1 MGKRYEGKSEWTSE
15 WLNTQSV
22 DFISILPIV
31 RLGADLPVSLLHLY
45 LYLVGPTN
53 TNPLGI
59 KIVLWKTEKK
69 LIEKFVFRQILIDSF
84 LGREWGEKSWE
95 EERERGSEKRGKR

>member
-1 MGKRYEGKSEWTSE
+1 M
-15 WLNTQSV
+15 
-22 DFISILPIV
+22 
-31 RLGADLPVSLLHLY
+31 LHLY

-84 LGREWGEKSWE
+84 LGREWGEKRG
-95 EERERGSEKRGKR
+95 ERKGKRKGKGGVKRGGER